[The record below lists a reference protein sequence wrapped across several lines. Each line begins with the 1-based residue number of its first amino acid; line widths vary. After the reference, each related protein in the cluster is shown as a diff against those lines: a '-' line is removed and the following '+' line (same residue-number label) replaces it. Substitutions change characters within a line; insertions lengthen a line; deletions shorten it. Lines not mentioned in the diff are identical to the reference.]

1 MLRGINPLITAEL
14 LWVMHSMGH
23 GDTLLLADRNYP
35 SHAVASE
42 TVTGRLIE
50 MPGLSVPEALEAI
63 LSLFPLDTFVSHPV
77 VRMEQDGSPELML
90 PGHTEALDISCRM
103 ENRPVPMGSL
113 ERQDFYAESRRCYA
127 VVRTTEHRPY
137 INIILKKGTI

>member
-1 MLRGINPLITAEL
+1 MLKGINPLITAEL

-23 GDTLLLADRNYP
+23 GDTLLVADRNYP
-35 SHAVASE
+35 SHAVASH

-50 MPGLSVPEALEAI
+50 LPGLLVPEAVEAI
-63 LSLFPLDTFVSHPV
+63 LSLFPLDTFVQYPIL
-77 VRMEQDGSPELML
+77 RMEQDGASEWVL
-90 PGHTEALDISCRM
+90 PGHQEVLDISCRM
-103 ENRPVPMGSL
+103 ENRPVQMGSL

-137 INIILKKGTI
+137 INVILKKGTV